1 MSLGAPGARAQ
12 ISDDVVKIGVLND
25 QSGLY
30 ADLGGPGSVVAA
42 RMAVED
48 AGGTVLGKPVEIV
61 YADHQNKSDV
71 GAAIAREW
79 FEVGKVDMA
88 IGFDHSAVALAVEQ
102 LAAEKN
108 RIAIAGAVG
117 STAFTGK
124 SCTPTEASWVY
135 DSYALTTSLAK
146 AIVAEGRDTWFFITV
161 DYAFGHSLEADATA
175 AVKAA
180 GGKVLGSVRHPLNT
194 ADFSSYLLQA
204 QASGAKV
211 VAFANGG
218 GDMVNATKQANEFGL
233 TKRARPSSRC
243 WFSFPTCTAWGSQA
257 AQGLKFVTAFYW
269 DRDEETRACRSAS
282 SSGEGRMPTMP
293 QAAVYSA
300 IRHYLGAIA
309 AAGTDEAKAVMAK
322 MRERPVNDFYV
333 RNGHLREDGRL
344 VHDMYLAQVK
354 KPSESKGRGII
365 TRSSP
370 PSPAIR
376 RFARWR
382 RAAARWAGAL
392 TGARPKNSKR
402 SDRRPL
408 WCASG
413 LKPDI
418 ARLEK
423 CQNCTS
429 PLRGSGCLVCQVS
442 LARNRSSKRSG
453 VETTMKN
460 TPLALFTLTTM
471 VSLNAAAFAE
481 TAKIDPGQKE
491 FEVRCGL
498 CHGMDARGDGVFNQ
512 VLRSRRQT

>member
-1 MSLGAPGARAQ
+1 MQFRFVLVSALLAVTFGTQSARAQ
-12 ISDDVVKIGVLND
+12 ISDDVVRIGVLND

-48 AGGTVLGKPVEIV
+48 FGGTVLGKPVEIV

-79 FEVGKVDMA
+79 FEVGKVDMV

-124 SCTPTEASWVY
+124 SCTPTEASWIY

-161 DYAFGHSLEADATA
+161 DYAFGHSLEADASA
-175 AVKAA
+175 AVNSA
-180 GGKVLGSVRHPLNT
+180 GGKILGSVRHPLNT

-233 TKRARPSSRC
+233 TKNQTIVSLLVFISDVH
-243 WFSFPTCTAWGSQA
+243 SMELQA

-269 DRDEETRACRSAS
+269 DRDQETRVWSKRFF
-282 SSGEGRMPTMP
+282 ERQGRMPTMP

-300 IRHYLGAIA
+300 IRHYLGAIG

-333 RNGHLREDGRL
+333 KNGRLREDGRL
-344 VHDMYLAQVK
+344 VHDMYFAQAK
-354 KPSESKGRGII
+354 TPAESKGPWDYYKLLATIPGDQ
-365 TRSSP
+365 
-370 PSPAIR
+370 A
-376 RFARWR
+376 F
-382 RAAARWAGAL
+382 
-392 TGARPKNSKR
+392 
-402 SDRRPL
+402 RPL
-408 WCASG
+408 AEGGC
-413 LKPDI
+413 
-418 ARLEK
+418 
-423 CQNCTS
+423 
-429 PLRGSGCLVCQVS
+429 PLV
-442 LARNRSSKRSG
+442 A
-453 VETTMKN
+453 
-460 TPLALFTLTTM
+460 
-471 VSLNAAAFAE
+471 
-481 TAKIDPGQKE
+481 
-491 FEVRCGL
+491 
-498 CHGMDARGDGVFNQ
+498 H
-512 VLRSRRQT
+512 

>member
-1 MSLGAPGARAQ
+1 MRCRLVLVSALAAMSLGGSVARAQ
-12 ISDDVVKIGVLND
+12 ISDGVVKIGVLND

-48 AGGTVLGKPVEIV
+48 FGGTVLGKPVEIV
-61 YADHQNKSDV
+61 VADHQNKSDI

-124 SCTPTEASWVY
+124 SCTPTEASWIY

-161 DYAFGHSLEADATA
+161 DYAFGHSLEADATS

-233 TKRARPSSRC
+233 TKNRTIVSLLVFISDVH
-243 WFSFPTCTAWGSQA
+243 SMELQA

-269 DRDEETRACRSAS
+269 DREEETRAWSKHFFERQ
-282 SSGEGRMPTMP
+282 GRMPTMP

-333 RNGHLREDGRL
+333 RNGRLREDGRL
-344 VHDMYLAQVK
+344 VHDMYFAQVK
-354 KPSESKGRGII
+354 KPSESTGPWDYYRILATIPGDQAF
-365 TRSSP
+365 RSM
-370 PSPAIR
+370 AE
-376 RFARWR
+376 
-382 RAAARWAGAL
+382 G
-392 TGARPKNSKR
+392 GC
-402 SDRRPL
+402 PL
-408 WCASG
+408 VA
-413 LKPDI
+413 
-418 ARLEK
+418 
-423 CQNCTS
+423 
-429 PLRGSGCLVCQVS
+429 
-442 LARNRSSKRSG
+442 
-453 VETTMKN
+453 
-460 TPLALFTLTTM
+460 
-471 VSLNAAAFAE
+471 
-481 TAKIDPGQKE
+481 
-491 FEVRCGL
+491 
-498 CHGMDARGDGVFNQ
+498 H
-512 VLRSRRQT
+512 

>member
-1 MSLGAPGARAQ
+1 MRFALVLFSALSAIGLGVADARAQ
-12 ISDDVVKIGVLND
+12 ISDGVVKIGVLND

-48 AGGTVLGKPVEIV
+48 FGGTVLGKPVEIV
-61 YADHQNKSDV
+61 FADHQNKSDV
-71 GAAIAREW
+71 GAAVAREW
-79 FEVGKVDMA
+79 FEIGHVDMA
-88 IGFDHSAVALAVEQ
+88 TGFDHSAVALAVEQ
-102 LAAEKN
+102 LAYEKN

-124 SCTPTEASWVY
+124 SCTPTEASWIY

-146 AIVAEGRDTWFFITV
+146 AIVAEGRDSWFFITV

-233 TKRARPSSRC
+233 TKNQNIVSLLVFLSDVH
-243 WFSFPTCTAWGSQA
+243 SMGLQA

-269 DRDEETRACRSAS
+269 DRNEETRAWSKRFFDRH
-282 SSGEGRMPTMP
+282 GRMPTMP

-333 RNGHLREDGRL
+333 KNGRLRADGRL
-344 VHDMYLAQVK
+344 VHDMYFAQVK
-354 KPSESKGRGII
+354 TPSESKGDWDYYKILA
-365 TRSSP
+365 
-370 PSPAIR
+370 AIPGDQA
-376 RFARWR
+376 F
-382 RAAARWAGAL
+382 
-392 TGARPKNSKR
+392 
-402 SDRRPL
+402 RPL
-408 WCASG
+408 AEGGC
-413 LKPDI
+413 
-418 ARLEK
+418 
-423 CQNCTS
+423 
-429 PLRGSGCLVCQVS
+429 PLV
-442 LARNRSSKRSG
+442 A
-453 VETTMKN
+453 
-460 TPLALFTLTTM
+460 
-471 VSLNAAAFAE
+471 
-481 TAKIDPGQKE
+481 
-491 FEVRCGL
+491 
-498 CHGMDARGDGVFNQ
+498 H
-512 VLRSRRQT
+512 